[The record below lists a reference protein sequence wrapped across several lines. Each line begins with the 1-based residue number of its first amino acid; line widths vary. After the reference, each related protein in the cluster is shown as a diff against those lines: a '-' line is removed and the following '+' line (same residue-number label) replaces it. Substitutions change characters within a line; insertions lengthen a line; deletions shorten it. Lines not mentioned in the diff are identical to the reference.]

1 MCQSDVNT
9 SRHTSPC
16 GKFVPHERIQRCA
29 DQRACAVYLLP
40 LSGMSLHSLLSA
52 NAFKPLEN
60 IASQTDPSRP
70 LAVCV
75 CQAMVSGRN
84 YSAILRSIFSKMIIT
99 PHLGPAAAQVCAEGL
114 GNSHAQLTAKDARAQ
129 RRQKLL
135 RRNTPQK
142 NRVLSKTTH
151 ALREWN
157 FKKHCV
163 FIGNIAE

>member
-1 MCQSDVNT
+1 MCRSDVNT
-9 SRHTSPC
+9 SRRTSPC
-16 GKFVPHERIQRCA
+16 GKFFPLERTQRCA

-60 IASQTDPSRP
+60 IASQTIPSRP

-99 PHLGPAAAQVCAEGL
+99 PHLGPAAAQICAEAL
-114 GNSHAQLTAKDARAQ
+114 GNSHAQLTAKDARAP

-142 NRVLSKTTH
+142 IRSSARRHMPSVSGASRNIVLS
-151 ALREWN
+151 
-157 FKKHCV
+157 
-163 FIGNIAE
+163 

>member
-1 MCQSDVNT
+1 MCRSDVNT
-9 SRHTSPC
+9 SRRTSPC
-16 GKFVPHERIQRCA
+16 GKFFPLERTQRCA

-84 YSAILRSIFSKMIIT
+84 YSAILRSIFSKNDNYSA
-99 PHLGPAAAQVCAEGL
+99 LGASSCPNLCGSL
-114 GNSHAQLTAKDARAQ
+114 GKLACTIDSQGCPGTAPTEI
-129 RRQKLL
+129 
-135 RRNTPQK
+135 TPQK
-142 NRVLSKTTH
+142 YTTKNKVLSATTH
-151 ALREWN
+151 ALREWS